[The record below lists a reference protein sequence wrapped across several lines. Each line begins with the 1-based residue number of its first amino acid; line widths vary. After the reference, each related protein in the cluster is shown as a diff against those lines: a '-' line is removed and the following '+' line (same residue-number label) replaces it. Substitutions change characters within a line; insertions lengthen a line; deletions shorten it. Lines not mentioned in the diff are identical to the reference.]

1 MSASPQLRIGIVGCG
16 GRLGRLLVQ
25 EVADTEGCALGGGTG
40 RPGSAVIGCD
50 VAAVAGLAP
59 AGVTV
64 TADAGALFATCDAV
78 IDFSVVRVAPESAAL
93 AAEHGV
99 PLVIGTTGI
108 GAQGQAAVAAA
119 AARTAIVQP
128 ANTSLGMNVL
138 FALVERAARALG
150 TDYDIEILGQQHRY
164 KVDAPSGGTLALAGA
179 AAAGRGVE
187 LGQVEQRGRRG
198 DIGRRPAGAI
208 GVATVSGGDLSVIHT
223 AIFAGTGER
232 LELTHRVSTRAI
244 YTKGAVVAARWAVGR
259 PPGLYSMGDVLG
271 LA

>member
-1 MSASPQLRIGIVGCG
+1 M
-16 GRLGRLLVQ
+16 
-25 EVADTEGCALGGGTG
+25 GGGTG

-119 AARTAIVQP
+119 AAAARTAIVQP

-138 FALVERAARALG
+138 S
-150 TDYDIEILGQQHRY
+150 
-164 KVDAPSGGTLALAGA
+164 PSSSA
-179 AAAGRGVE
+179 
-187 LGQVEQRGRRG
+187 
-198 DIGRRPAGAI
+198 
-208 GVATVSGGDLSVIHT
+208 
-223 AIFAGTGER
+223 
-232 LELTHRVSTRAI
+232 
-244 YTKGAVVAARWAVGR
+244 
-259 PPGLYSMGDVLG
+259 PPGARDRL
-271 LA
+271 